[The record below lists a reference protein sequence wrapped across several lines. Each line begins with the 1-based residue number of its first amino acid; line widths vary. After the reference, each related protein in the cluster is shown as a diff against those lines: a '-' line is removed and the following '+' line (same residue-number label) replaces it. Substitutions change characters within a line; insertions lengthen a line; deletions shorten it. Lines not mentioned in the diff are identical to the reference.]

1 MRVCAVNDRRQLVL
15 DLADLLN
22 ADATGVDA
30 LRRLQR
36 DGATFIKISQY
47 MRLKIDAAAR

>member
-1 MRVCAVNDRRQLVL
+1 LVI

-36 DGATFIKISQY
+36 EGATFVKVSQY
-47 MRLKIDAAAR
+47 MRLKMDAAAR